1 MNHEELPLD
10 TDCGKL
16 TFRIEQILKERGISK
31 NQVCKALDIPRAN
44 FNRYCR
50 DEFQRL
56 DAGLI
61 CKLCWYL
68 DIGVG
73 ELIEGELIEYVRPKD
88 AAAQ

>member
-1 MNHEELPLD
+1 MDYGTLSL
-10 TDCGKL
+10 
-16 TFRIEQILKERGISK
+16 RIDDILKEKGISK
-31 NQVCKALDIPRAN
+31 NQICKDLDIPRTN

-68 DIGVG
+68 NVEVG
-73 ELIEGELIEYVRPKD
+73 KLVVYRRPEG
-88 AAAQ
+88 